1 MKEPIDQSASR
12 RVLWICRVA
21 LIWALVIAG
30 RLVQLQV
37 IKHEDFVAA
46 ARSQHHRAFITPPDR
61 GEITDRTGHPLAI
74 SVRTR
79 TAAINPQLVRNPTF
93 FAGLIAPILGLD
105 ASALAQR
112 IEQMQNLPNVKN
124 SGRSYLELKRHIS
137 AAEEQRLRQS
147 PFKFI
152 EILRDSRREYPNGS
166 TGAHIIGSVDRFNT
180 GNYGIEQKLDK
191 ELKGAPG
198 KLRALTDSLRSRYF
212 SWYERPT
219 SQGVDLTLT
228 IHSVIQHETEKALE
242 AGVIASNAAY
252 GAAVVM
258 EPDTGEILAL
268 ANYPAFDPAEVIT
281 DKAKE
286 QAALARRL
294 NYAVQAPIEPGSV
307 MKMITVSTG
316 LDTGRFTTE
325 SLIYC
330 ENGAFPRPGRR
341 PIRDLGR
348 IGLVPLPLILIKS
361 SNIGVAKISLSL
373 GPDTMWTYLKKFGLG
388 ERTGIELPSESPG
401 MFKARYCL
409 DAEGKPSR
417 IIDER
422 KCWGPASHE
431 YIAFGH
437 EIGATALQLA
447 RATAVIANGGYL
459 VHPRLVL
466 AKNRPLPGGRTEPVP
481 VLMRHPERVLKP
493 ETAFTVRRIMQQVI
507 LEGTGRRARLA
518 GYTAGGKTGSAE
530 VWDGRV
536 KRTDLNNASFIGF
549 APVAKPRAVVVVM
562 LGRTRMQGGA
572 AAAPIFKQITEAA
585 LRVLQVPPDELET
598 APRLESARAEPDL
611 ESLPEAAA
619 LLEAAEAKPDPDP
632 DPETVYRPLLEGP
645 RVPDFLGKPVV
656 SVMQECAR
664 RGLEVEI
671 IGRGRAR
678 SQQPRAGAILPP
690 GAKVQVEFR
699 P

>member
-1 MKEPIDQSASR
+1 MKEPIDHSASR

-30 RLVQLQV
+30 RLVHLQV

-61 GEITDRTGHPLAI
+61 GEITDRTGHPLALSI
-74 SVRTR
+74 RTR

-93 FAGLIAPILGLD
+93 FAGLVAPILDLE

-112 IEQMQNLPNVKN
+112 IERMQNRPNVRN
-124 SGRSYLELKRHIS
+124 SGRSFLELKRHIT
-137 AAEEQRLRQS
+137 ADEERRLRQT

-152 EILRDSRREYPNGS
+152 EILRDAKREYPNGP
-166 TGAHIIGSVDRFNT
+166 TAAHIIGSVDRFNT

-228 IHSVIQHETEKALE
+228 IHSVVQHETEMALE
-242 AGVIASNAAY
+242 AGVNASGAAY
-252 GAAVVM
+252 GAAIVM
-258 EPDTGEILAL
+258 EPETGEILAL
-268 ANYPAFDPAEVIT
+268 ANYPTFDPAEVIT
-281 DKAKE
+281 DRAKE
-286 QAALARRL
+286 RAALARRL
-294 NYAVQAPIEPGSV
+294 NYAVQAPSEPGSV

-325 SLIYC
+325 STIYC

-388 ERTGIELPSESPG
+388 ERTGIELPSESSG
-401 MFKARYCL
+401 MFKPRFCL
-409 DAEGKPSR
+409 DADGKPSR

-447 RATAVIANGGYL
+447 RATAIIANGGYL
-459 VHPRLVL
+459 VQPRLVL
-466 AKNRPLPGGRTEPVP
+466 AKTRPLPGGRTEPVP
-481 VLMRHPERVLKP
+481 ILLRHPERVIKP
-493 ETAFTVRRIMQQVI
+493 ETAFTVRRIMQQVV

-530 VWDGRV
+530 VWEGRV

-549 APVAKPRAVVVVM
+549 APVTKPRAVVIVM
-562 LGRTRMQGGA
+562 LGRTPMKGGV
-572 AAAPIFKQITEAA
+572 AAAPIFKRITEAT

-598 APRLESARAEPDL
+598 APRIETALTEPDL
-611 ESLPEAAA
+611 ENLPEAAP
-619 LLEAAEAKPDPDP
+619 LLDVTEAQPDPDQ
-632 DPETVYRPLLEGP
+632 EAVFSPLLDGP
-645 RVPDFLGKPVV
+645 RVPDLLGKPVV

-664 RGLEVEI
+664 RGLDVEI

-690 GAKVQVEFR
+690 GAKVLVEFR